1 MAGCKMMRC
10 GIKLMALVAA
20 AMISGGATAQ
30 IKLIP
35 REKLDSVANPRTV
48 AEAKMQFQGGTT
60 LSFGTVAEDA
70 GKWERAV
77 EWHNQG
83 DKSLVVT
90 RITTSCSCLQAVA
103 AKGEV
108 KSGGKSSLKLTYYPK
123 GHPGDVMQRVFIYTN
138 LSSSTPSAVITL
150 KGKVTPSSDHSG
162 DYPRSR
168 GNLLLRRDTV
178 VIAGDKPQ
186 TERIACL
193 NNGSRAMRLETDDF
207 SSKGLKLRT
216 EPAVL
221 APGKEGDLV
230 ITYTPEADGKKPL
243 WLKLYIK
250 GLELPLRGRELFVQI
265 EKEKK

>member
-1 MAGCKMMRC
+1 
-10 GIKLMALVAA
+10 MALVAA
-20 AMISGGATAQ
+20 ALISGGATAQ
-30 IKLIP
+30 IKLVS

-48 AEAKMQFQGGTT
+48 AEAKMTFQSGTT
-60 LSFGTVAEDA
+60 LSFGTIAEDA
-70 GKWERAV
+70 GKWERV
-77 EWHNQG
+77 VQWHNQG

-108 KSGGKSSLKLTYYPK
+108 KSGGKSSIKLTYYPK

-138 LSSSTPSAVITL
+138 LSSFTPSAVLTL

-178 VIAGDKPQ
+178 IIAGDKPQ

-221 APGKEGDLV
+221 APGEEGDLV
-230 ITYTPEADGKKPL
+230 ITLRGEKREK
-243 WLKLYIK
+243 LKLYIEGEYGPSK
-250 GLELPLRGRELFVQI
+250 REIKI
-265 EKEKK
+265 E

>member
-10 GIKLMALVAA
+10 GIKFMALVAA
-20 AMISGGATAQ
+20 ALISGGATAQ
-30 IKLIP
+30 IKLVS

-48 AEAKMQFQGGTT
+48 AEAKMTFQSGTT
-60 LSFGTVAEDA
+60 LSFGTIAEDA

-90 RITTSCSCLQAVA
+90 RVTTSCSCLQAVA
-103 AKGEV
+103 ARGEV
-108 KSGGKSSLKLTYYPK
+108 KSGGKSSIKLTYYPK

-138 LSSSTPSAVITL
+138 LSSSTPSAVLTL

-162 DYPRSR
+162 DYPCSR
-168 GNLLLRRDTV
+168 GNLLLRRDT
-178 VIAGDKPQ
+178 ITLTGDKPQ

-193 NNGSRAMRLETDDF
+193 NNGSRVMRLEMDDF

-221 APGKEGDLV
+221 APGEEGDLV
-230 ITYTPEADGKKPL
+230 ITLRGEKREK
-243 WLKLYIK
+243 LKLYIEGEYGPSK
-250 GLELPLRGRELFVQI
+250 REIKI
-265 EKEKK
+265 E